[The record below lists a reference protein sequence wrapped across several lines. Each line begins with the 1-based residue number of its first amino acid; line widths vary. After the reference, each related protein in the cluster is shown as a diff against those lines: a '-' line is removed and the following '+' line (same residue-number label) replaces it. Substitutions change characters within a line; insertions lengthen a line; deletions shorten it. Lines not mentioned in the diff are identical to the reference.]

1 MDPDKPAP
9 FLSNP
14 KMNNE
19 LRSFLDR
26 VRPAID
32 ATLSELLPAESHPPE
47 RIHQAMRYS
56 AMDGGKRIRPALC
69 VAAFSGYQQD
79 WKPILPVAAAIEMIH
94 AYSLIHDDLPAMD
107 DDDFRRGKPSCHKR
121 FDEAI
126 AILAG
131 DGLLTLA
138 FEVLGS
144 TPGFA
149 ADRMMR
155 VVSMLGAGAGSAS
168 GMVGGQVLDLEAE
181 GTPVTVE
188 QLEAIHRWKT
198 GALIGVSVRIG
209 AYLGGASD
217 SEFASIS
224 LYADRIGLLFQ
235 VVDDI
240 LDATDGTNRDEGKA
254 TYPGIYGL
262 EKSRAIAHEV
272 TREARNAL
280 EPLGSRAGLLRAFS
294 DYLEKRTQ

>member
-1 MDPDKPAP
+1 
-9 FLSNP
+9 
-14 KMNNE
+14 MNND
-19 LRSFLDR
+19 LNQFFDR
-26 VRPAID
+26 VRPAIES
-32 ATLSELLPAESHPPE
+32 TLDELLPPAGAIPV

-56 AMDGGKRIRPALC
+56 TMDGGKRVRPCLC
-69 VAAFSGYQQD
+69 VAAFSVYRDD
-79 WKPILPVAAAIEMIH
+79 WKKVLPVASAIEMIH

-107 DDDFRRGKPSCHKR
+107 DDDFRRGKPSCHKQ

-188 QLEAIHRWKT
+188 QL
-198 GALIGVSVRIG
+198 GNP
-209 AYLGGASD
+209 
-217 SEFASIS
+217 S
-224 LYADRIGLLFQ
+224 LEDRSP
-235 VVDDI
+235 D
-240 LDATDGTNRDEGKA
+240 R
-254 TYPGIYGL
+254 
-262 EKSRAIAHEV
+262 
-272 TREARNAL
+272 
-280 EPLGSRAGLLRAFS
+280 
-294 DYLEKRTQ
+294 